1 MQIDRYGRS
10 LVAASMRSVLAFAA
24 VVGCSPTSRPS
35 MGTPDAPATH
45 DVAAAV
51 CFEPSLN
58 GTVTHGT
65 PNIQQCAIW
74 NSVANMTGDVTLT
87 RSADNLTM
95 AFAAGVTYQGTVT
108 GTQVHLVY
116 SHLHD
121 FTDGCKWRA
130 TESLDGTLDPQ
141 SCVMMLA
148 YNYVEAVE
156 ISNGACATPC
166 SGTADFSL
174 QITPIF

>member
-1 MQIDRYGRS
+1 MRAV
-10 LVAASMRSVLAFAA
+10 LALAVVAA
-24 VVGCSPTSRPS
+24 CSPGSRPS
-35 MGTPDAPATH
+35 TAMPDAPVTP
-45 DVAAAV
+45 DVAPAV
-51 CFEPSLN
+51 CFEPSVT

-87 RSADNLTM
+87 RTGDNLTM
-95 AFAAGVTYQGTVT
+95 AFATGVTFQGTVT

-121 FTDGCKWRA
+121 FTDGCQWRA
-130 TESLDGTLDPQ
+130 TETLDGTLDAQ
-141 SCVMMLA
+141 TCVMMLA
-148 YNYVEAVE
+148 YNYVETVE
-156 ISNGACATPC
+156 VSNGACATPC
-166 SGTADFSL
+166 TGTADFAL